1 MKKKYQSFDVIKD
14 CRFFPKKK
22 KKKKEEQK
30 SL

>member
-22 KKKKEEQK
+22 KKKEEQK